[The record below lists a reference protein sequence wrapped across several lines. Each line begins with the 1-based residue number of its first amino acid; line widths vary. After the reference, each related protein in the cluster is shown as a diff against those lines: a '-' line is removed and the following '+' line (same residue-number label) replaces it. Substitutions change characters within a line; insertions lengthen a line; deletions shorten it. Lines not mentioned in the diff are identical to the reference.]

1 MGILWL
7 EARDAAECPNDEQN
21 SPHSRSTHR
30 PNVSAAK
37 FEKLCYIK
45 KQNMLQISFLSHEI
59 IELTEIHQHLKKHLG
74 YFYRRLHVI

>member
-21 SPHSRSTHR
+21 SPHSSSTHR

-45 KQNMLQISFLSHEI
+45 KQNLLQISFLSREI
-59 IELTEIHQHLKKHLG
+59 TELTEIHQHFKKDLG
-74 YFYRRLHVI
+74 YFCRHLHVI